1 MCYGGGGG
9 AGCMARLL
17 QLVWCLLAAGMAVGG
32 ASLYPEVPAPA
43 PAPSVGEAAPYG
55 EGAPLAAPSS
65 MPNILRV
72 LIKFTDSTISLNS
85 TGTDFTNVREPP
97 LPGLALVGQAS
108 YLGILIYESTDA
120 QTMDDAATVCA
131 SIMQQFQN
139 VQFCEPDSQVELDQN
154 PTPSAT
160 PNDPLY
166 STQWDYPQI
175 GVPTVWKGGNF
186 GDKGVRVC
194 VIDSGIDMTSQELK
208 YNVVTGTS
216 FVSGVQSNTSYQ
228 DQAGHG

>member
-1 MCYGGGGG
+1 MVEPVI
-9 AGCMARLL
+9 AACMARLL
-17 QLVWCLLAAGMAVGG
+17 GMWCALAVGAAVGG
-32 ASLYPEVPAPA
+32 ASPCPPA
-43 PAPSVGEAAPYG
+43 PAPSIELAAPYG
-55 EGAPLAAPSS
+55 EAAPLAAPSS
-65 MPNILRV
+65 LPNILRV

-85 TGTDFTNVREPP
+85 TGTDFTNVEEPP
-97 LPGLALVGQAS
+97 LPGLALVGRAS

-120 QTMDDAATVCA
+120 QTMDAAPAVCA
-131 SIMQQFQN
+131 LIMQQFSS
-139 VQFCEPDSQVELDQN
+139 VQFCEPDSQVQLDQDA
-154 PTPSAT
+154 TTSAT
-160 PNDPLY
+160 PNDPLF

-186 GDKGVRVC
+186 GDKGVRAC
-194 VIDSGIDMTSQELK
+194 VVDSGIDMTSQELK